1 MRTSHALISIAK
13 RLRDAGLAPEADAID
28 QQAGRVQMIETLL
41 DTVLE
46 GLQEPIVFPA
56 RRVPGLRLH
65 AEIMAQAAD

>member
-1 MRTSHALISIAK
+1 MRTSQNLTAIAN
-13 RLRDAGLAPEADAID
+13 RLRDAGLDAEANALD
-28 QQAGRVQMIETLL
+28 QQAGRVQTIEILL

-65 AEIMAQAAD
+65 EIAQAQAAD